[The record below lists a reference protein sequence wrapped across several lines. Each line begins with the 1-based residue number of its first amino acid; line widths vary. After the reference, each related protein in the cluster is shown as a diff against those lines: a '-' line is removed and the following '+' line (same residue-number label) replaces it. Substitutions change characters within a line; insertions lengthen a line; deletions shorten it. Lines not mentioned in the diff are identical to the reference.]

1 MRIENLRMENAAG
14 LVRAAA
20 TVRWETCREPDK
32 NIYIE
37 TEETFAESFSCNPHA
52 FLVGCIIPAM
62 HFGEKRLKI
71 DAAVCP
77 YLKEGLDLVM
87 ALMHEWSHGAYLPL
101 SLETGTAS
109 LAPFQNI
116 KRQAGLFLSGG
127 FDSLAALRLNRLA
140 YPSDHPGSIKDC
152 YLVHGFDIG
161 GVVERGMKYQV
172 FERAKAALA
181 DVAEDASVN
190 LIPVYT
196 NIRHLCDERDLW
208 LNYFFG
214 AVLAAV
220 GHAFVPRNDLIY
232 IGSSY
237 DLPNIHPC
245 GSHPLL
251 DPEFSSYDLR
261 IRHRDLHLS
270 RVEKL
275 KIVADWEVAFQNFR
289 VCLANVKD
297 RLNCGKCEKCV
308 RTMAGL
314 VAIGKLQD
322 TGAFVEDDLDP
333 DLLASFNIRI
343 RVREPFYRELLPLL
357 EKRGRGDLVQTIKS
371 MLCNDQVD

>member
-1 MRIENLRMENAAG
+1 MRIENLRMETAG
-14 LVRAAA
+14 KLVRATA
-20 TVRWETCREPDK
+20 TVKWETSDRPDK
-32 NIYIE
+32 DIYIE
-37 TEETFAESFSCNPHA
+37 TEAAYAESFSCNPHA
-52 FLVGCIIPAM
+52 FMVGCIIPAM
-62 HFGEKRLKI
+62 HFGEERLKI
-71 DAAVCP
+71 DADICP
-77 YLKEGLDLVM
+77 SLREGLDLVM
-87 ALMHEWSHGAYLPL
+87 ALMHLWSNGAYTPL
-101 SLETGTAS
+101 RIEAGTAS
-109 LAPFQNI
+109 LAPFQRI
-116 KRQAGLFLSGG
+116 QRQAGLFLSGG

-140 YPSDHPGSIKDC
+140 YPDSHPGSIKDG

-161 GVVERGMKYQV
+161 GVIERGMKYHV
-172 FERAKAALA
+172 FERAKSALA
-181 DVAEDASVN
+181 DVAEDAGIN

-208 LNYFFG
+208 LDKFFG

-220 GHAFVPRNDLIY
+220 AHAFVPRSDMVY

-251 DPEFSSYDLR
+251 DPEFSSYDLK
-261 IRHRDLHLS
+261 IRHCNLHLS

-275 KIVADWEVAFQNFR
+275 KIVAGWDVAFQNFR

-314 VAIGKLQD
+314 VAIGKLDQ
-322 TGAFVEDDLDP
+322 TRAFVEDDLDL
-333 DLLASFNIRI
+333 DLLSSFNIRI
-343 RVREPFYRELLPLL
+343 RVREPFYEELIPLL
-357 EKRGRGDLVQTIKS
+357 EQQGRNDFVDTLYR
-371 MLCNDQVD
+371 MLGKEK